1 MVKQDATVDKP
12 SQNRKRR
19 GGEDRAA
26 PVVQRRT
33 RMERDASGRNAD
45 SRVPIDPRMPHLPPA

>member
-12 SQNRKRR
+12 SQNTGTQR
-19 GGEDRAA
+19 GEDRAA

-33 RMERDASGRNAD
+33 RMERDASGINAD